1 MENSTHHTSI
11 YLSLNKLLHMTGVK
25 NTIDRK
31 KPSRDPLLPVCERK
45 GQVYSSGSKPD
56 YFTRGKGSVKIVQPF
71 AMLVKWMHTIF
82 HGTVTAKVIEM
93 LI

>member
-1 MENSTHHTSI
+1 
-11 YLSLNKLLHMTGVK
+11 MTGVK

-56 YFTRGKGSVKIVQPF
+56 CFTRGKGSVKIVQPF
-71 AMLVKWMHTIF
+71 AMLVK
-82 HGTVTAKVIEM
+82 
-93 LI
+93 